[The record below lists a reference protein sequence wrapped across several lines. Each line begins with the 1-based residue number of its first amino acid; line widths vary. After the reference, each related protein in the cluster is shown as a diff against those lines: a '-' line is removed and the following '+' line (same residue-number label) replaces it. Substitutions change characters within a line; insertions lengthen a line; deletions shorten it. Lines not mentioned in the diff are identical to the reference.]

1 MRASRPYPDLHDN
14 LKALELAAQ
23 RALRGDY
30 FKTGEENARRRR
42 KDVRINTEV
51 RDVPD
56 SPEK

>member
-1 MRASRPYPDLHDN
+1 MPLSDLHEH

-23 RALRGDY
+23 RAVQGHY

-42 KDVRINTEV
+42 KDVGINTEV

-56 SPEK
+56 PPEK